1 MSSIT
6 TDMPTAAQAR
16 KPEPIRSVQLSPAE
30 AFEMAKEEL
39 EPLLI
44 PASIFADDRGWS
56 VMNLMQGVL
65 GPAGQINYS
74 VMYPSV
80 IKAWHRH
87 TKQTDFWLCIN
98 GHVKTGVFRES
109 DGRRW
114 MAIVGERRPG
124 VVIIPPPLWHG
135 CATVGH
141 EPAGLLYYVTHQYDP
156 KQPDEFRMGHDAVE
170 QFPWGVQHG

>member
-1 MSSIT
+1 MSST
-6 TDMPTAAQAR
+6 VADMPTAAEAR
-16 KPEPIRSVQLSPAE
+16 KPEPIRTVQLSPAE
-30 AFEMAKEEL
+30 AFELAQQEL

-65 GPAGQINYS
+65 GPAGQSNYS

-98 GHVKTGVFRES
+98 GHV
-109 DGRRW
+109 
-114 MAIVGERRPG
+114 
-124 VVIIPPPLWHG
+124 
-135 CATVGH
+135 
-141 EPAGLLYYVTHQYDP
+141 
-156 KQPDEFRMGHDAVE
+156 
-170 QFPWGVQHG
+170 

>member
-1 MSSIT
+1 MT
-6 TDMPTAAQAR
+6 TATDAPPTR
-16 KPEPIRSVQLSPAE
+16 RPEPIRSVQLSPAE
-30 AFEMAKEEL
+30 AFEKAKEDL

-87 TKQTDFWLCIN
+87 DKQTDFWLCIN
-98 GHVKTGVFRES
+98 GHVKTGVYRES

-156 KQPDEFRMGHDAVE
+156 GQPDEHRMGYDGVDG
-170 QFPWGVQHG
+170 FPWGVQHG